1 MLQILLVDTLCPS
14 VCPLLVP
21 EPTAFEV
28 QLTIYKV
35 GRYRSPGN
43 AHILADLI
51 QSGGK
56 NICAVFLLVVLGI
69 RKNCIN
75 CGGSLN
81 YFVHL

>member
-1 MLQILLVDTLCPS
+1 VYL
-14 VCPLLVP
+14 LLVP

-28 QLTIYKV
+28 QRAVYKDE
-35 GRYRSPGN
+35 RYRSPGT

-51 QSGGK
+51 PSGGK
-56 NICAVFLLVVLGI
+56 NICAIYLLVLIRI

-81 YFVHL
+81 